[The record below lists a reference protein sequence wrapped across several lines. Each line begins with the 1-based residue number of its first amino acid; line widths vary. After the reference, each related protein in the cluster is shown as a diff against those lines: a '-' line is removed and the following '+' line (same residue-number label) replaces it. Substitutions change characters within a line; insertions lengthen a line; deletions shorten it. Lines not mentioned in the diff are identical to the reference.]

1 MSNERGREAITVD
14 TLSTP
19 PLDIQPA
26 PLSRRIAAGFIDSLV
41 LGFAFL
47 IFLYS
52 SGKGPMH
59 LTQASNYYS
68 AFALL
73 VLFSFLYYSVLEG
86 FLATTIGK
94 SILKLTVVQ
103 LNGEACSLETA
114 IKRNLLRYVDWLPT
128 LYFIGTI
135 AVVTSK
141 HGQRIGDHLAGT
153 IVTRTPEK
161 DPNPP
166 PAPFLFH

>member
-1 MSNERGREAITVD
+1 M
-14 TLSTP
+14 
-19 PLDIQPA
+19 
-26 PLSRRIAAGFIDSLV
+26 
-41 LGFAFL
+41 
-47 IFLYS
+47 
-52 SGKGPMH
+52 
-59 LTQASNYYS
+59 
-68 AFALL
+68 
-73 VLFSFLYYSVLEG
+73 LEG
-86 FLATTIGK
+86 FLAKTIGK

-103 LNGEACSLETA
+103 LNGEVCSLETA
-114 IKRNLLRYVDWLPT
+114 IKRNLLRYVDWLPI

-141 HGQRIGDHLAGT
+141 YGQRIGDRLAGT